1 MNTKHTPGPWI
12 YKFNKTREKY
22 KIDGLRW
29 EGFARVYAHTRDTIT
44 GKITDQEEGEANAR
58 LIAAAPE
65 LLEALRKTKDGI
77 LAMPSSENDHINNW
91 LDNLVCIINAAIKK
105 ATE

>member
-29 EGFARVYAHTRDTIT
+29 EGFARVYAHTRDAIT
-44 GKITDQEEGEANAR
+44 GKITNQEEGEANAR

-65 LLEALRKTKDGI
+65 LLEALQLALKTLK
-77 LAMPSSENDHINNW
+77 LNHQFFSEWPECGVIES
-91 LDNLVCIINAAIKK
+91 AIKK